1 MSKRVFFAVC
11 LIVIVAFESAYAAG
25 WEPNAFEINKIE
37 MIESA
42 AEKKA
47 VEQRDAT
54 AP

>member
-1 MSKRVFFAVC
+1 M
-11 LIVIVAFESAYAAG
+11 
-25 WEPNAFEINKIE
+25 PAFEINKIE